1 MGNILGTAKDS
12 EPQAQYVILLENWSL
27 GQFAQKFKVE
37 GWDDPRYWHEMT
49 DNDLNEMG
57 FKKGHIVKFKNQLNE
72 WRKKNNLNQMN
83 ENEQKRNDENEEQKQ
98 PELGLYE
105 LTRKLTDLGFTV
117 EISLN
122 AATKYTGD
130 IDAAINWIHQ
140 QQQNNVDVKPVHDHK
155 EIKKDEE
162 TDISKDFLSNIS
174 VILDNDH
181 NIFENNP
188 FALAITNDNDKKLNI
203 GHRKRGRERQ
213 AIRNTGKRKKKV
225 SNSILSTLEK
235 RSKPEKGKPSLKL
248 LADDVSER
256 IGMYGLKKK
265 KSLIAFGKEYKHG
278 VTFNKTKIFS
288 IDHLLKLFKGIAL
301 S

>member
-203 GHRKRGRERQ
+203 LFQQTAMFDNK
-213 AIRNTGKRKKKV
+213 I
-225 SNSILSTLEK
+225 
-235 RSKPEKGKPSLKL
+235 
-248 LADDVSER
+248 D
-256 IGMYGLKKK
+256 
-265 KSLIAFGKEYKHG
+265 LI
-278 VTFNKTKIFS
+278 FNKKYYIHLIGAIFNRGY
-288 IDHLLKLFKGIAL
+288 LLKGSKNTSNIKKYLVKSINEE
-301 S
+301 

>member
-1 MGNILGTAKDS
+1 MSTKAELLKLKKS
-12 EPQAQYVILLENWSL
+12 ELIKKCKQYKVYSTRLENSKSDMIDRL
-27 GQFAQKFKVE
+27 LNNNQYCVE
-37 GWDDPRYWHEMT
+37 H
-49 DNDLNEMG
+49 
-57 FKKGHIVKFKNQLNE
+57 
-72 WRKKNNLNQMN
+72 
-83 ENEQKRNDENEEQKQ
+83 
-98 PELGLYE
+98 
-105 LTRKLTDLGFTV
+105 
-117 EISLN
+117 
-122 AATKYTGD
+122 
-130 IDAAINWIHQ
+130 
-140 QQQNNVDVKPVHDHK
+140 
-155 EIKKDEE
+155 EIKTSPKKTKTSKTIKNKTNKTKKSKKSKTSEAKINKEYFYLFKPLATTQVTCDEFRNTFE
-162 TDISKDFLSNIS
+162 INELLHSFMDFLPIYTMSNFISAFPKYSTYYKTSNIIKT
-174 VILDNDH
+174 VI
-181 NIFENNP
+181 
-188 FALAITNDNDKKLNI
+188 DNDKQLNI

>member
-1 MGNILGTAKDS
+1 MSTKAELLKLKKS
-12 EPQAQYVILLENWSL
+12 ELIKKCKQYKVYSTRLENSKSDMIDRL
-27 GQFAQKFKVE
+27 LNNNQYCVE
-37 GWDDPRYWHEMT
+37 H
-49 DNDLNEMG
+49 
-57 FKKGHIVKFKNQLNE
+57 
-72 WRKKNNLNQMN
+72 
-83 ENEQKRNDENEEQKQ
+83 
-98 PELGLYE
+98 
-105 LTRKLTDLGFTV
+105 
-117 EISLN
+117 
-122 AATKYTGD
+122 
-130 IDAAINWIHQ
+130 
-140 QQQNNVDVKPVHDHK
+140 
-155 EIKKDEE
+155 EIKTSPKKTKTSKTIKNKTNKTKKSKKSKTSEAKINKEYFYLFKPLATTQVTCDEFRNTFE
-162 TDISKDFLSNIS
+162 INELLHSFMDFLPIYTM
-174 VILDNDH
+174 I
-181 NIFENNP
+181 I
-188 FALAITNDNDKKLNI
+188 DNDKQLNI